1 VKKQSCKTNKDIYI
15 ISFSLKFFLKFLSF
29 NIFLFLL
36 NNLFIKI
43 YNIPLKEKIADKTNI
58 TKAKESGKN
67 IFQHNL
73 INWSILYLGKDAL
86 TQI

>member
-1 VKKQSCKTNKDIYI
+1 
-15 ISFSLKFFLKFLSF
+15 
-29 NIFLFLL
+29 LL

-73 INWSILYLGKDAL
+73 INWSILYLGNDAL